1 MRYDMATTNFNLRN
15 ISQDMMSLLKKEAA
29 EQKISVNSLILQT
42 LEREVGI
49 SWRTKKT
56 IFHDLDDLAGTWSDK
71 DKKNFDEK
79 IKSFEAI
86 DKELW

>member
-1 MRYDMATTNFNLRN
+1 MATTNFNLRN
-15 ISQDMMSLLKKEAA
+15 ISQDVMSLLKKEAA

-49 SWRTKKT
+49 SCRTKKT

-79 IKSFEAI
+79 IKFFEAI

>member
-1 MRYDMATTNFNLRN
+1 MATTNFNLRN